1 MIAFALT
8 TLVLCLVVL
17 MALAV
22 YDSTPDPYEE
32 D

>member
-8 TLVLCLVVL
+8 TLVLCLVVA
-17 MALAV
+17 ALAV
-22 YDSTPDPYEE
+22 YDSAPDPYEE